1 MERYERVRV
10 EFSRKAVGCD
20 LLSIVAS
27 TFGVCGMRAS
37 LRTRQDCG
45 PEMEYVAQLGVKL
58 GRKGINNR
66 IKQAKDL
73 IREIK

>member
-10 EFSRKAVGCD
+10 EFFRRAVGWD

-37 LRTRQDCG
+37 LRARQDRG
-45 PEMEYVAQLGVKL
+45 REMEHVAQLGLKL
-58 GRKGINNR
+58 RRKGINNR
-66 IKQAKDL
+66 IK
-73 IREIK
+73 